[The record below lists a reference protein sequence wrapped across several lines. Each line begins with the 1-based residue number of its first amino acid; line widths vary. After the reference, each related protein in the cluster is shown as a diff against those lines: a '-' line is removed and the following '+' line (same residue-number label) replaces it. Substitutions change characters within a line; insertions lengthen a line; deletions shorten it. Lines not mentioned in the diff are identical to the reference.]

1 MSNPVRPWFAA
12 RPASVRGMIWCLLAA
27 VAFMFMVMIVR
38 HLSADF
44 NAGELAFWRAL
55 FGLAL
60 MVPVFSRTG
69 SALFRTDRF
78 GMHLFRNLMHFV
90 AIAGWYYAI
99 SGINLS
105 VGMSLQ
111 VSVPL
116 ITIVLAIVFLREKVD
131 AARWIAAV
139 LGFAGVLIILRPG
152 VEPVTL
158 FAVAALVSAA
168 GYAGANIAT
177 KMLMPGSSSDTIVFY
192 MNLIHLPLAF
202 GTAMLMGGLGVPS
215 LEKLPWLV
223 GLGASA
229 TLAHWLLAQALGA
242 RDLGRLACVALGISK
257 RLAGEGNLWRA
268 IFARAFPCRS
278 ALSEGPNWQGLMRI
292 NCEMIWHHPF
302 DHAWLRV
309 TAGELQLPIAYIAS
323 ADPAALLRELLSLLS
338 PDCQSHGDDT
348 ICMQSIMHSHIL
360 SACMHIVSAP
370 SI

>member
-60 MVPVFSRTG
+60 MVPVFSRNG

-177 KMLMPGSSSDTIVFY
+177 KVLKPGSSSDTIVFY

-242 RDLGRLACVALGISK
+242 ADASLVIIGDFMKLPLVTLGAILFF
-257 RLAGEGNLWRA
+257 GEAPVVWAWVGGVV
-268 IFARAFPCRS
+268 IFAATFYTVRREARAARATSSRS
-278 ALSEGPNWQGLMRI
+278 
-292 NCEMIWHHPF
+292 
-302 DHAWLRV
+302 
-309 TAGELQLPIAYIAS
+309 T
-323 ADPAALLRELLSLLS
+323 
-338 PDCQSHGDDT
+338 
-348 ICMQSIMHSHIL
+348 
-360 SACMHIVSAP
+360 
-370 SI
+370 